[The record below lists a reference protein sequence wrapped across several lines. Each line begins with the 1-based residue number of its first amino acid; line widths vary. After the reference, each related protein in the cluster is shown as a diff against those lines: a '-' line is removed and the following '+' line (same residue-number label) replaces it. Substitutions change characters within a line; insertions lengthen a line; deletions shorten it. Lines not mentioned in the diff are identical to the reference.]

1 MTLLKGSGESSEK
14 FPDARR
20 QARSAAAACRTASVN
35 GGVRANPK
43 ANMGRLRIV
52 GKDHNLLKVTFDVDI
67 GGSFL
72 LKLDYIEKLK
82 S

>member
-1 MTLLKGSGESSEK
+1 MAESELIPRPTWVY
-14 FPDARR
+14 F
-20 QARSAAAACRTASVN
+20 
-35 GGVRANPK
+35 
-43 ANMGRLRIV
+43 RIV

-82 S
+82 AELIDRAYSRFSPDSMEYRNRSKRPDF